1 MAKGN
6 SPENSNVVEQE
17 LGTLEVA
24 DRVFLDLVRRAV
36 AEAPGVVVAGRGSPG
51 LFRRGGGGEAVL
63 VERGPGEVAFS
74 VSLSVRYHTRIP
86 AVVNELR
93 QQIKSA
99 VEESTGYRVRAV
111 NVTVEHIL
119 APEPETPAEPEPQG
133 PSVPEPP
140 PIPDQE

>member
-6 SPENSNVVEQE
+6 SPENFKVVEQE

-36 AEAPGVVVAGRGSPG
+36 AEAPGVVLSGRGAPG
-51 LFRRGGGGEAVL
+51 LFRRGSGAEAVL
-63 VERGPGEVAFS
+63 VERGQGEVAFS
-74 VSLSVRYHTRIP
+74 VCLSVRYHTRIP

-93 QQIKSA
+93 QQIKSV
-99 VEESTGYRVRAV
+99 VEESTGYRVRAI

-119 APEPETPAEPEPQG
+119 APEPETPAEPEPHDR
-133 PSVPEPP
+133 SVPEPP